1 MIIKKVAT
9 GKSGLYNIT
18 EDVKEAVSQSGIKE
32 GLCVVYVPDN
42 DAGLMV
48 TSYSDKKIHEDIL
61 DDYERI
67 FPAHNK
73 QCYKGDLD
81 EGAAHAKSAVTGVS
95 VDVAIHEGE
104 AVFGCG
110 QGIFVADF
118 DGLKA
123 EREFYIKCV

>member
-9 GKSGLYNIT
+9 GKAGLYNIT
-18 EDVKEAVSQSGIKE
+18 EDVKEAVKLSGIKE

-42 DAGLMV
+42 DAALMV
-48 TSYSDKKIHEDIL
+48 TSYSDKTVHEDIFE
-61 DDYERI
+61 DYERI

-73 QCYKGDLD
+73 QNFKGDLD
-81 EGAAHAKSAVTGVS
+81 EGSAHAKSAVTGVS
-95 VDVAIHEGE
+95 VDIAIHDGE

-123 EREFYIKCV
+123 EREVYVKCI